1 MKLYEFVDKLYAMGD
16 TEAPKTTKPK
26 KVLNESLNE
35 DIQIHFPEYDYTP
48 EAVKEA
54 ALAAVNES
62 GIPESEVVAVTYQ
75 PGNSYE
81 YDHFYVDFANGDEE
95 DISGQYIND
104 AEDLAYSLAE
114 VFTEYIE
121 DNLAEDDEDDLDEDL
136 NEALFNDNELGEYI
150 RKHLN
155 PELSLADVE
164 VYNSG
169 NYAEVQVQL
178 EPEIYNNDGYG
189 YTFNFVPKE
198 TSVEDFFD
206 YVVNS
211 LNNVSLEE
219 GPNEKPLTESF
230 VRQWFP
236 SNEDYFY
243 NDLSG
248 IVEIKK
254 LDTRYDDMTDEEQ
267 TLYEFSGTKDA
278 FQYVVD
284 NFGYFEDLEYQKKY
298 QDDELEYSD
307 DIANLQYSDD

>member
-1 MKLYEFVDKLYAMGD
+1 MFNYGDK
-16 TEAPKTTKPK
+16 
-26 KVLNESLNE
+26 
-35 DIQIHFPEYDYTP
+35 
-48 EAVKEA
+48 
-54 ALAAVNES
+54 
-62 GIPESEVVAVTYQ
+62 
-75 PGNSYE
+75 
-81 YDHFYVDFANGDEE
+81 
-95 DISGQYIND
+95 
-104 AEDLAYSLAE
+104 DLADDVVSRIE
-114 VFTEYIE
+114 VYR
-121 DNLAEDDEDDLDEDL
+121 NNRDDDDDYYYDDDLDEGL
-136 NEALFNDNELGEYI
+136 NEALFSDNELEEYI

-169 NYAEVQVQL
+169 NHAEVQVQL